1 MVREMAATM
10 QAAAKNAQAST
21 KIGEGMLKKGK
32 TLDLTETSKDQ
43 VQCHRPWA
51 NVMDRFVEWKQC
63 LMWIKDF
70 YRISNRCS

>member
-32 TLDLTETSKDQ
+32 TLDLTENIEGPSPIVSDHEQ
-43 VQCHRPWA
+43 
-51 NVMDRFVEWKQC
+51 M
-63 LMWIKDF
+63 
-70 YRISNRCS
+70 